1 MSTPALI
8 IPLRIYRTSDRIM
21 VAAPMA
27 GLEPENISVT
37 VAGDRLTIQG
47 DERGPHQHELDLLL
61 AEWAVGPYYREIVLP
76 EPVNGALANATYG
89 NGVLVLS
96 LPTMEPGRPAV
107 PAEIRLEMLD
117 ATRGE
122 RVGHVGREIRPT
134 TTEKHLKTHRA
145 NTGPQRTRKPSR

>member
-1 MSTPALI
+1 MSTAALI
-8 IPLRIYRTSDRIM
+8 IPLRIYQTSDRIM

-27 GLEPENISVT
+27 GLEPGNICVT
-37 VAGDRLTIQG
+37 VAGDRLTIHG
-47 DERGPHQHELDLLL
+47 DERGPHQHELDLVL
-61 AEWAVGPYYREIVLP
+61 AEWAVGPYHREVVLP

-96 LPTMEPGRPAV
+96 LPKMEPGREPV
-107 PAEIRLEMLD
+107 SAEIRLEVVD

-134 TTEKHLKTHRA
+134 TTEEHLKRHVTD
-145 NTGPQRTRKPSR
+145 TRPPPALEPSP